1 MGFGWDAT
9 RDPCDDA
16 VRAAVGQLRVALR
29 ELRRAAA
36 SDPAGSAAAGGSI
49 DADTRVDA
57 DLAVH
62 EARKAL
68 RRARAMAELLRPL
81 AGADVARDLI
91 DAVRG
96 ARRRLAEAR
105 DAAVLPAALRAAWRE
120 RVGPG
125 GVREGRPPG
134 SAVAPLRL
142 LLEGERGAAPT
153 RVEPETVAAIAA
165 DLEGARHDLRLLH
178 AAARAA
184 GGDLEPL
191 GRGLR
196 RMHRRAR
203 AAGEAARAAVDA
215 AASDAASHDAV
226 ARGDA
231 DGVAVVRDGAAVV
244 CDGAAVVCDGAL
256 HDARKRFKELGY
268 VMRWWAPAW
277 RRPIEAW
284 LQEVDALVDVIGAD
298 HDQVILRSRL
308 PALEG
313 AVDGDLLARVL
324 VASERRSA
332 GLRAKAA
339 RNLARLTAEP
349 SGAFAARH
357 LAYLASAREWRLRRG
372 PQRRR

>member
-36 SDPAGSAAAGGSI
+36 SDAAGSAAAGGSI

-134 SAVAPLRL
+134 SVVAPLRL

-196 RMHRRAR
+196 RMHRRAC

-231 DGVAVVRDGAAVV
+231 DGVAVVRDGV
-244 CDGAAVVCDGAL
+244 AVVCDGAL

-298 HDQVILRSRL
+298 HDQVVLRSRL

-324 VASERRSA
+324 AASERRSA

-357 LAYLASAREWRLRRG
+357 LAYLASARAWRVRHGRRVRRG
-372 PQRRR
+372 RA